1 MKLLSADT
9 CLEAQQFL
17 MGRLREMP
25 PERRLEIASAAI
37 SAGLG
42 LRNPEV
48 RAMDPFEIAG
58 RVTELL
64 EVMEVEYFLG
74 GSLASTVHGEP
85 RFTQDVNI
93 VVRLDRSH
101 VARLSSE
108 LRSEFSL
115 SEVALEEALS
125 RGGSANLIHLASNFK
140 IDLILSGESDFERS
154 EFERK
159 IRLAAGGRSFY
170 FCSPEDI
177 VLAKLDWHKKSAGI
191 LDRQLRD
198 IQTVMMVQSSLDL
211 EYLRHWSDVLGV
223 RQQLEASLTD
233 AGL

>member
-1 MKLLSADT
+1 
-9 CLEAQQFL
+9 
-17 MGRLREMP
+17 
-25 PERRLEIASAAI
+25 
-37 SAGLG
+37 
-42 LRNPEV
+42 
-48 RAMDPFEIAG
+48 MDPFEIAG